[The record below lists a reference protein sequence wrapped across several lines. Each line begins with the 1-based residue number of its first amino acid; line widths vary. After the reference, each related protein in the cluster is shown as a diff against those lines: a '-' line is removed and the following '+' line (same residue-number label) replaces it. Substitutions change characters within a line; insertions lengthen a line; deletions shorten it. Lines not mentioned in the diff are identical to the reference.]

1 MAKFKATSNVVFI
14 VDGKE
19 QSYDKDVE
27 YDMDV
32 KTAEELNANAIP
44 SRIVFISFVFYC
56 INFLSS
62 VILATFPSIYTN
74 VITRVCPFC
83 CVR

>member
-19 QSYDKDVE
+19 QSYDKDTE

-32 KTAEELNANAIP
+32 KTADELNAKGQVTHP
-44 SRIVFISFVFYC
+44 ELSPFFERINEEKAAKVDK
-56 INFLSS
+56 
-62 VILATFPSIYTN
+62 
-74 VITRVCPFC
+74 
-83 CVR
+83 

>member
-19 QSYDKDVE
+19 QSYDKGTE

-32 KTAEELNANAIP
+32 KTAEELNVRGQATHLE
-44 SRIVFISFVFYC
+44 
-56 INFLSS
+56 LSP
-62 VILATFPSIYTN
+62 FFE
-74 VITRVCPFC
+74 RVNEEKAAKADK
-83 CVR
+83 

>member
-19 QSYDKDVE
+19 QSYDKDTE

-32 KTAEELNANAIP
+32 KIADELNAKGEVTHP
-44 SRIVFISFVFYC
+44 ELSPFFERI
-56 INFLSS
+56 NEEK
-62 VILATFPSIYTN
+62 AAKADK
-74 VITRVCPFC
+74 
-83 CVR
+83 

>member
-32 KTAEELNANAIP
+32 KTADELNAKGQVTHP
-44 SRIVFISFVFYC
+44 ELSPFFERI
-56 INFLSS
+56 NEEK
-62 VILATFPSIYTN
+62 AAKADK
-74 VITRVCPFC
+74 
-83 CVR
+83 

>member
-32 KTAEELNANAIP
+32 KAAEALNAKGEITHP
-44 SRIVFISFVFYC
+44 E
-56 INFLSS
+56 LS
-62 VILATFPSIYTN
+62 
-74 VITRVCPFC
+74 PFFE
-83 CVR
+83 RADKEEKAAKADK